1 MSSSPNV
8 MKYLVIGF
16 FALGIGIPIYNSF
29 VPPGNSNTTSSTNVV
44 KVAVKVPELSEFAK
58 EGKAAFDNNC
68 ASCHG
73 SNGSGTENGPPLI
86 HDIYNPGHHA
96 DESFLRAVKS
106 GVGQHH
112 WPYGN
117 MPPQPQVS
125 RKEIE
130 TIVKYIREV
139 QVANGIVYREHR
151 M

>member
-1 MSSSPNV
+1 
-8 MKYLVIGF
+8 MKYVIIGF
-16 FALGIGIPIYNSF
+16 FAFGIGSFIYKNLISS
-29 VPPGNSNTTSSTNVV
+29 GDSNAKSSTNVI
-44 KVAVKVPELSEFAK
+44 KVAVKIPELSEFAK
-58 EGKAAFDNNC
+58 EGKVAFDKNC

-86 HDIYNPGHHA
+86 HDIYNPGHHT
-96 DESFLRAVKS
+96 DESFLNAVQN

-117 MPPQPQVS
+117 MPPQPQVL